1 VHGLLLAG
9 FGASAALY
17 SLIFRHVYT
26 PNVEN
31 YFHFCAGIVLS
42 SHAEWYP
49 CRGVGWSVCIGA
61 SASVAKGPLCSVVSA
76 GSAST

>member
-1 VHGLLLAG
+1 MHGLLLAG

-49 CRGVGWSVCIGA
+49 ARRGMQRVHRCI
-61 SASVAKGPLCSVVSA
+61 SQCDL
-76 GSAST
+76 